1 MGVVARHRR
10 HYGPTRSMSEL
21 QTGDV
26 VRVEAILLETMRAL
40 CDEVGVHEG
49 ETLVCR
55 SATETLL
62 LLEAV
67 AGHIVALPRERAR
80 FIRVSDRP
88 LERSA

>member
-1 MGVVARHRR
+1 MRFVTQQRR
-10 HYGPTRSMSEL
+10 VFGPTRSMSEL
-21 QTGDV
+21 QTGDA
-26 VRVEAILLETMRAL
+26 VRVEAILLETIRAL
-40 CDEVGVHEG
+40 FDEVGVHEG

-67 AGHIVALPRERAR
+67 AGHIVVLARERAR
-80 FIRVSDRP
+80 FVRVSDRP

>member
-1 MGVVARHRR
+1 MRYVTERR
-10 HYGPTRSMSEL
+10 RVFGPTRSMSEL

-55 SATETLL
+55 SATEKLL
-62 LLEAV
+62 LLEAA

-80 FIRVSDRP
+80 FVRVSDRP